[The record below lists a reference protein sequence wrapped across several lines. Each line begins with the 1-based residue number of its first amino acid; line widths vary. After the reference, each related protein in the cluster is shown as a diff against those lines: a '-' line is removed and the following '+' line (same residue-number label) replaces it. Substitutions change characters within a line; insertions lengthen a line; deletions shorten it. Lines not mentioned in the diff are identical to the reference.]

1 MTPRRL
7 PQHQVIDEFVEWTVG
22 EVDERLRVVPDS
34 DRSTDVDRSYPEP
47 DSKMPESVDR
57 SL

>member
-1 MTPRRL
+1 M
-7 PQHQVIDEFVEWTVG
+7 IDEFVEWTVG

-34 DRSTDVDRSYPEP
+34 DRSTDLDRSSPEP
-47 DSKMPESVDR
+47 DSKMPASVDR